1 MANVEIS
8 TSGAPRAIGPYSQA
22 VRAGQLLFV
31 SGQIPVD
38 PATGTVVPGGI
49 KPQAHQVLLNLRSI
63 IEAAGFTL
71 KEVVKTTVYL
81 KEIADFTD
89 MNGVYAEYFSAPYPA
104 RATVEV
110 SELPKSVLVEIDAVA
125 VKED

>member
-8 TSGAPRAIGPYSQA
+8 TDGAPRAIGPYSQA
-22 VRAGQLLFV
+22 VRAGNLLFV

-38 PATGTVVPGGI
+38 PASGTVIPGGI
-49 KPQAHQVLLNLRSI
+49 KPQAQQALQNVKRIL
-63 IEAAGFTL
+63 EAAGFTL
-71 KEVVKTTVYL
+71 KDVVKTTVYL
-81 KEIADFTD
+81 KKIADFTE
-89 MNGVYAEYFSAPYPA
+89 MNAVYAEYFSAPYPA

-125 VKED
+125 IKEG